1 MSNKLGALILILSLL
16 LTFACSSTLEQ
27 VNEGAKE
34 VGKTTGQIIRMPS
47 SVSEGAAEGIA
58 GESES
63 DPYDREE

>member
-1 MSNKLGALILILSLL
+1 MFNKMSVSMLIFFLL
-16 LTFACSSTLEQ
+16 FAFGCSSTLEQ

-63 DPYDREE
+63 DPYDRDE